1 VNDHPILLT
10 IKEIY
15 ANRILDGEQTVEHR
29 VRPPRISKP
38 TRTIMYVPVAQEII
52 GEFIMGHVDGE
63 LDALGYPREV
73 SDPLRYA
80 KPLSWATVRGRIPEI
95 RSPQQSFRYLDPENS
110 EDARL
115 LSLLSLFRSYAERR
129 AHV

>member
-1 VNDHPILLT
+1 MNDRVILLT
-10 IKEIY
+10 IKEVY

-38 TRTIMYVPVAQEII
+38 TRAVMYVSVAKEII
-52 GEFIMGHVDGE
+52 GEFTMGHVNGE
-63 LDALGYPREV
+63 RDALGYPREV
-73 SDPLRYA
+73 SNPLRYA

-95 RSPQQSFRYLDPENS
+95 RPPQQSFRYLDPENS

-129 AHV
+129 TDA